1 MKCTGNRLRV
11 IQDWTPNR
19 CTTQSWED
27 FASYSPQRTHS
38 SEMNEKN
45 TKTSEKKLSLENLGS
60 VYDPDFPSTHFFY
73 EYDGEREVL
82 PGKMVS
88 HAILLWHEQMLAN
101 PLDDTSHLW
110 EFAASLLDQDEL
122 PAMCSRLEWLRFQV
136 VIGGLTPDSWKSSD
150 PYPYKGMLIAALY
163 IQEARRLCEEE
174 DPTHRLWHVISMAYY
189 NLGLNSRL
197 SAKKT
202 FAYYSVKDKAEDS
215 EDRRVY
221 VLEVLKRLQGNPKI
235 TSIEKA
241 KDAVI
246 DFICTHK
253 NKDGELALLAAFE
266 KLDRYVPEGNKHNKD
281 NNAMDRL
288 RNTLDDW
295 ARPNGPYPQM
305 AEAFAAFRRKTSKTA
320 SSPPSA
326 PRSTQENIEIST
338 KEFHTR
344 IVLTGS
350 TEFERILHFSNDNEK

>member
-1 MKCTGNRLRV
+1 
-11 IQDWTPNR
+11 
-19 CTTQSWED
+19 
-27 FASYSPQRTHS
+27 
-38 SEMNEKN
+38 MNG
-45 TKTSEKKLSLENLGS
+45 TKTKKPEKKLSAEDLGS

-82 PGKMVS
+82 PGRMVS
-88 HAILLWHEQMLAN
+88 DAILLWHEQMLAN
-101 PLDDTSHLW
+101 PLDDTSELW
-110 EFAASLLDQDEL
+110 EFAALLLAQDE
-122 PAMCSRLEWLRFQV
+122 PPRMGSKLEWLRFQV
-136 VIGGLTPDSWKSSD
+136 VIGALSPESWNSLD
-150 PYPYKGMLIAALY
+150 PYPYKGMLIAAIY

-174 DPTHRLWHVISMAYY
+174 DPSDRLWHIISMAYY

-202 FAYYSVKDKAEDS
+202 FAYYSMKDKAEDS

-221 VLEVLKRLQGNPKI
+221 VLEILKRLQGNPKV

-246 DFICTHK
+246 DFIYNHK
-253 NKDGELALLAAFE
+253 NKDGKLALLAAFE
-266 KLDRYVPEGNKHNKD
+266 KLDQYVPEGTKHNKD

-305 AEAFAAFRRKTSKTA
+305 AEAFAAFRRKSSKTA

-326 PRSTQENIEIST
+326 PRSTQENIEISA

-350 TEFERILHFSNDNEK
+350 TEFERVLHFSHDIGK